1 MSQRLLLVED
11 EAALSRALARL
22 LRRRGYEV
30 VLASSAAAARAVS
43 GTFAL
48 GIFDIDLPD
57 GDGVGLANDLLQ
69 SRVVARAV
77 FFSGTREPEQHRRA
91 EKVATLVDKGDGFPQ
106 LMATIEQAMEAQR
119 ARVAGDDDVA
129 FEQAN
134 GPPPSGV
141 RGNGDHDPG
150 GENEEEE
157 D

>member
-22 LRRRGYEV
+22 LRRRGYEII
-30 VLASSAAAARAVS
+30 LASSTAAARAIS
-43 GTFAL
+43 GTFTL

-57 GDGVGLANDLLQ
+57 GDGVALANELLQ
-69 SRVVARAV
+69 AGVVARAV

-91 EKVATLVDKGDGFPQ
+91 EKVATLVDKGDGFAQ
-106 LMATIEQAMEAQR
+106 LMATIERAMEAQR
-119 ARVAGDDDVA
+119 ARVAGDDDA
-129 FEQAN
+129 SFETN

-141 RGNGDHDPG
+141 RDNGDHED
-150 GENEEEE
+150 EDEDEE

>member
-30 VLASSAAAARAVS
+30 VMAGSAAAARAVS
-43 GTFAL
+43 GTYTL

-57 GDGVGLANDLLQ
+57 GDGVALARELLQ
-69 SRVVARAV
+69 SGVVARAL

-91 EKVATLVDKGDGFPQ
+91 EKVATFVDKGDGFPQ
-106 LMATIEQAMEAQR
+106 LIATIDRAMESQR

-129 FEQAN
+129 FEQSN

-141 RGNGDHDPG
+141 RDNGDHEPSS
-150 GENEEEE
+150 ENEEE